1 MAVTLVPTRALVWFS
16 VVPLALSVFT
26 VLQPSFLKAIALL
39 DGALLACAALDASFC
54 LGRRLDIRRFAPDV
68 LSLKRRNAVRLELSS
83 RSSRRLQLEVLDDL
97 FDGARATDLPARGE
111 IAARGQLTLT
121 YHVEP
126 SARGAYTLGDHHLR
140 YRSPL
145 GLWFRQLSIAAT
157 AQVKV
162 YPDLKQLQAFDMLA
176 RDSREYALVRVSRLK
191 GGESEFSR
199 LRDQVPDDEHR
210 SVDWKAT
217 ARRQRLTVREYQL
230 ESNQNIVFMLEA
242 GRTMTGIEAGLS
254 RFDHALNASLMLA
267 HVASRTGDR
276 VGMLGFDQ
284 NVRVF
289 VSPHGGPS
297 ATRRLIQ
304 ATYDLHP
311 ELVEPD
317 YERAFSYLS
326 ARVRSRALVVLFCH
340 VIDGTVAEILVRRVN
355 ALRARHLPLVVL
367 FRDTDIEALAEPGS
381 RLAPDVYT
389 KTAAAEIL
397 RNQRAL
403 ASEMRRAGALVLETD
418 ARALTSRLIGRYLQ
432 LKARNLL

>member
-1 MAVTLVPTRALVWFS
+1 LLRG
-16 VVPLALSVFT
+16 
-26 VLQPSFLKAIALL
+26 IALL
-39 DGALLACAALDASFC
+39 DAALIACAVLDAALCVGQKITILRS
-54 LGRRLDIRRFAPDV
+54 APDV

-83 RSSRRLQLEVLDDL
+83 RAARPLKLEVLDDL
-97 FDGARATDLPARGE
+97 FDGARATDLPARGV
-111 IAARGQLTLT
+111 IPGRGQLTLT

-145 GLWFRQLSIAAT
+145 GLWFRQVSVPARAA
-157 AQVKV
+157 VKV
-162 YPDLKQLQAFDMLA
+162 YPDLKQLQAFDLLA

-210 SVDWKAT
+210 AIDWKAT
-217 ARRQRLTVREYQL
+217 ARRQRLTVREYQI

-276 VGMLGFDQ
+276 VGVLGFEQ
-284 NVRVF
+284 TVRVF
-289 VSPHGGPS
+289 VSPHGGPG

-326 ARVRSRALVVLFCH
+326 AHVRSRALIVLFSH
-340 VIDGTVAEILVRRVN
+340 VLDGTVAEILVRRVN

-381 RLAPDVYT
+381 RVAPDIYT
-389 KTAAAEIL
+389 KAAAAEIL

-418 ARALTSRLIGRYLQ
+418 ARALTSRLVSRYLQ

>member
-1 MAVTLVPTRALVWFS
+1 MGIALVPTRALVWLS
-16 VVPLALSVFT
+16 VIPLTLSVFT
-26 VLQPSFLKAIALL
+26 VFQPALLKGIALL
-39 DGALLACAALDASFC
+39 DGALVACALLDAACC
-54 LGRRLDIRRFAPDV
+54 LGRKLSVRRIAPDV

-83 RSSRRLQLEVLDDL
+83 RSARRLELEVLDDL
-97 FDGARATDLPARGE
+97 FDGARASDLPARGQ
-111 IAARGQLTLT
+111 IAARGELALT

-126 SARGAYTLGDHHLR
+126 SARGAYALGDHHVR

-145 GLWFRQLSIAAT
+145 GLWSRQLSFAAH
-157 AQVKV
+157 APVKV
-162 YPDLKQLQAFDMLA
+162 YPDLKQLQAFDLLA
-176 RDSREYALVRVSRLK
+176 RESREYALVRVSRLK

-210 SVDWKAT
+210 AIDWKAT

-242 GRTMTGIEAGLS
+242 GRTMTGLEAGLS

-267 HVASRTGDR
+267 HVATRTGDR
-276 VGMLGFDQ
+276 VGVLGFEQ
-284 NVRVF
+284 TVRVF
-289 VSPHGGPS
+289 VSPHGGPG

-311 ELVEPD
+311 ALVEPD

-326 ARVRSRALVVLFCH
+326 ARVRSRALIVLFCH
-340 VIDGTVAEILVRRVN
+340 VLDGTVAEILVRRVN
-355 ALRARHLPLVVL
+355 ALRARHLPLIVL

-381 RLAPDVYT
+381 HVAPDVYT
-389 KTAAAEIL
+389 KAAAAEIL
-397 RNQRAL
+397 RNQRAF
-403 ASEMRRAGALVLETD
+403 ASDMRRAGALVLETD
-418 ARALTSRLIGRYLQ
+418 ARTLTSRLLSRYLQ